1 MSMSEYNRVLVP
13 GLYRHFKGHLYRVLG
28 TGRHSETQEEYV
40 IYMSVST
47 GEIWLRPYDM
57 FMSKVDRE
65 KYPNVEQ
72 EYRFEYV
79 GELKR

>member
-1 MSMSEYNRVLVP
+1 
-13 GLYRHFKGHLYRVLG
+13 
-28 TGRHSETQEEYV
+28 
-40 IYMSVST
+40 MSVST